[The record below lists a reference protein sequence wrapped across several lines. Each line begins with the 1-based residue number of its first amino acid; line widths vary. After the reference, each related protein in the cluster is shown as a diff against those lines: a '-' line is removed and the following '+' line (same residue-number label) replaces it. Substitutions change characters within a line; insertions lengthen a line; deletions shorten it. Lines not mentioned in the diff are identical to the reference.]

1 MKNTFALYVLLTI
14 FGSAAHAQTMTARE
28 IMEEQAD
35 RHGSDSEYSLEKM
48 TLIDKNRNQEVRAM
62 RRYSKKID
70 DEQSRSLMVFD
81 SPDSIRGTALLTW
94 ANEDDDSNQ
103 WMFLPAQDR
112 LQRIARGSKK
122 GYFMGT
128 DFTFEDIQPD
138 DADNFDYEIIEETTI
153 SGLATWVIKAVPN
166 NEKTERSSGY
176 SKRVMYVLQ
185 EYFFTI
191 KIEFF
196 DKRNSQI
203 KTQQNGLLKLIN
215 DRRFRANKIIM
226 VNHGTGHRTVL
237 EIVEREIDH
246 GLDTDMF
253 SERYIT
259 TGRHLQ

>member
-1 MKNTFALYVLLTI
+1 MKKRIALFVLFVAI
-14 FGSAAHAQTMTARE
+14 GPAVYSETMTARE
-28 IMEEQAD
+28 IMDEQAD

-48 TLIDKNRNQEVRAM
+48 TLIDKNGNQEVRAL
-62 RRYSKKID
+62 RRYSKTIN
-70 DEQSRSLMVFD
+70 DEQSRFLMVFD

-94 ANEDDDSNQ
+94 TNENAGSNQ

-112 LQRIARGSKK
+112 LQRIAKGSKK

-153 SGLATWVIKAVPN
+153 SGLPCWVIDAVPN
-166 NEKTERSSGY
+166 NEETERSSGY
-176 SKRVMYVLQ
+176 SKRAMYVLQ
-185 EYFFTI
+185 QYFFTI

-196 DKRNSQI
+196 DKRNSLI

-215 DRRFRANKIIM
+215 DQRFRANKVIM
-226 VNHGTGHRTVL
+226 VNHGTGHRTV
-237 EIVEREIDH
+237 IQIADREIDH

-259 TGRHLQ
+259 SGRHLQ